1 MTQATNNKALIGR
14 LLNGAFF
21 TLKFLES
28 EYPRSRLSAQF
39 NVYTQT
45 LPFPHAGPAIN
56 NKPFD
61 NDYFMQS

>member
-1 MTQATNNKALIGR
+1 M
-14 LLNGAFF
+14 FF